1 MKGKPSLIFMPLT
14 MWSHQHLISKKEDS
28 LYKRK
33 HIWKIS
39 TFSLITA
46 VLGNQNR
53 MLFYLIFVSRG
64 LRDKGL
70 EGGERPVR
78 RSLLC
83 LLFSC
88 SLSLFPLHA
97 GQPPGAGQAN
107 LQCFRL
113 LGRPSNYR
121 NSLRADWLR
130 GPWAL
135 TDYLNR
141 SQL

>member
-1 MKGKPSLIFMPLT
+1 MSFMEYFFFLSLFFKNRLSLDFKGRCVKGKPSLIFLPLT

-39 TFSLITA
+39 TFSFITA
-46 VLGNQNR
+46 VLGNRNR

-78 RSLLC
+78 RSSLC

-97 GQPPGAGQAN
+97 GQPPGQAKPISSVSG
-107 LQCFRL
+107 F
-113 LGRPSNYR
+113 
-121 NSLRADWLR
+121 
-130 GPWAL
+130 
-135 TDYLNR
+135 
-141 SQL
+141 